1 VVGVVS
7 SSRAIA
13 RVACVGRLQ
22 HDPYPQQLPLLGA
35 AGAQPRLK
43 DRAISRPQPDF
54 HGIAYHAILNHA
66 ATPHDSA
73 NMTQLLR
80 IVGTR
85 AKPMMTICEYS

>member
-43 DRAISRPQPDF
+43 DRAISGRSRTFMASLIMP
-54 HGIAYHAILNHA
+54 
-66 ATPHDSA
+66 S
-73 NMTQLLR
+73 
-80 IVGTR
+80 
-85 AKPMMTICEYS
+85 